1 MVSLAGRLS
10 GDESE
15 VESTGFHGI
24 GIKKE
29 LMSSGRNGELIWLE
43 VNTTV

>member
-29 LMSSGRNGELIWLE
+29 LMNLGRNGELIWLE
-43 VNTTV
+43 FNATV